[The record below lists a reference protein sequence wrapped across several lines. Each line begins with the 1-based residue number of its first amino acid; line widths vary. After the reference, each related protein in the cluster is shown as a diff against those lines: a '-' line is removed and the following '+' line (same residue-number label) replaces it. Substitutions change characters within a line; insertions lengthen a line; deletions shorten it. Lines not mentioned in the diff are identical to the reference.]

1 MSFLEV
7 RHVQKIYT
15 TRFGGTKVQA
25 LSDVNFTVEKGEYV
39 AIMGESGSGKTT
51 LLNILAALDKPTGG
65 EVVLDG
71 RALGTIP
78 EREIAAFRRSQ
89 LGFVFQEFNLLD
101 TFSVQDNIFLP
112 LVLAGKAYPEMAARL
127 APIARQL
134 GIAELLQKFPYELSG
149 GQKQRVAVARALITQ
164 PKLVLADEPTGA
176 LDSRATDELLRLFE
190 EINRGGQTILMV
202 THSVKAASHA
212 SRVLFIKDGEVFH
225 EIYRGESTDEQL
237 YQKIS
242 DTLTMLAT
250 AVSAMRNLYPRLAAT
265 NLKKNRRF
273 YLPYLLACIVI
284 VALFC
289 IILTLAS
296 DPYLGQ
302 MQHGGSV
309 SQVLG
314 FGVSIMAL
322 FSAII
327 LFYTNSTFTK
337 QRKREFAIYN
347 ILGMEK
353 RHISYVLFW
362 ESLYTAAMAL
372 FFGLVA
378 AGVFSKLLQ
387 LVLMRLIGGEATFG
401 LNIRL
406 MSIGCT
412 VVFFGAL
419 FLLLL
424 LNTIRIIHLSNPVQL
439 LRAGSEGER
448 EPRSKWIL
456 ALLGAVCLAAGYLIS
471 LRTSVA
477 LYAIQN
483 FFPAVILVIIGTYL
497 TFIALS
503 VVVLKALRKNR
514 RYYYKTS
521 HFATV
526 SGLIYRMSR
535 NAAGLAS
542 ICILSTMVLVTV
554 STTVSLYKGV
564 DAYAA
569 VQWPQDVTITLMTD
583 PRTNTVPDVAPVL
596 QVVDDTMTRAGL
608 TQSNVHGYRTV
619 RFSALRSG
627 DALDLTS
634 KQLTG
639 SSADEYTVMVLDTEG
654 YADLTGE
661 QVTLAPGEALAWTDG
676 AAFGDTLTLGGDTL
690 RLRQLNSFS
699 LVSGSSIMGLHTL
712 YLVVPD
718 LTEMLELRAQQN
730 AYTNEHGGT
739 RSMLNYTYQFDL
751 SGTEDEQLDALHAL
765 LCAPGF
771 ESAAEAANVN
781 YTTDMR
787 ADGYPTLRSTY
798 GGFLFLGFF
807 LGFVFLFATVLI
819 IYYKQVSE
827 GYDDRGRFRIMQ
839 QVGMTPKEVKAT
851 IRTQVLLMFF
861 LPLVTAAIHI
871 AFAFPL
877 IKQIVFAFG
886 LQNVHLFL
894 LCTLGTFGVFA
905 LLYTFVYLLTARTYY
920 RIVRMTD

>member
-1 MSFLEV
+1 
-7 RHVQKIYT
+7 
-15 TRFGGTKVQA
+15 
-25 LSDVNFTVEKGEYV
+25 
-39 AIMGESGSGKTT
+39 
-51 LLNILAALDKPTGG
+51 
-65 EVVLDG
+65 
-71 RALGTIP
+71 
-78 EREIAAFRRSQ
+78 
-89 LGFVFQEFNLLD
+89 
-101 TFSVQDNIFLP
+101 
-112 LVLAGKAYPEMAARL
+112 
-127 APIARQL
+127 
-134 GIAELLQKFPYELSG
+134 
-149 GQKQRVAVARALITQ
+149 
-164 PKLVLADEPTGA
+164 
-176 LDSRATDELLRLFE
+176 
-190 EINRGGQTILMV
+190 
-202 THSVKAASHA
+202 
-212 SRVLFIKDGEVFH
+212 
-225 EIYRGESTDEQL
+225 
-237 YQKIS
+237 
-242 DTLTMLAT
+242 
-250 AVSAMRNLYPRLAAT
+250 MRNLYPRLAAT

-314 FGVSIMAL
+314 FGVLIMAL

-362 ESLYTAAMAL
+362 ESLYTAAMTL

-387 LVLMRLIGGEATFG
+387 LVLVRLIGGEATFG
-401 LNIRL
+401 LNISL
-406 MSIGCT
+406 MSIGYT
-412 VVFFGAL
+412 AVFFGAL

-456 ALLGAVCLAAGYLIS
+456 ALLGAVCLAAGYIIS
-471 LRTSVA
+471 LRTNAA
-477 LYAIQN
+477 LYAIQY

-503 VVVLKALRKNR
+503 IVVLKALRKNR

-569 VQWPQDVTITLMTD
+569 VRWPQDMTLTLMTD
-583 PRTNTVPDVAPVL
+583 KQTNTVPDVAPVL
-596 QVVDDTMTRAGL
+596 QVVDDAMTRSGL

-619 RFSALRSG
+619 RFSTLRSG
-627 DALDLTS
+627 DALD
-634 KQLTG
+634 QFTG
-639 SSADEYTVMVLDTEG
+639 SGVDAYTVMVLDTEG

-661 QVTLAPGEALAWTDG
+661 QVTLAPGDALAWTDG
-676 AAFGDTLTLGGDTL
+676 KPFGDTVTICGRAF
-690 RLRQLNSFS
+690 RLRQLDSFP
-699 LVSGSSIMGLHTL
+699 LDSGSSIMGLHTL

-718 LTEMLELRAQQN
+718 LDSVLELRAQQN
-730 AYTNEHGGT
+730 ACVSEHGGT

-751 SGTEDEQLDALHAL
+751 SGTDDEQLDALHTL
-765 LCAPGF
+765 LSDPAF
-771 ESAAEAANVN
+771 ASAAEAANVQ

-787 ADGYPTLRSTY
+787 ADGYPTLRSMY

>member
-1 MSFLEV
+1 
-7 RHVQKIYT
+7 
-15 TRFGGTKVQA
+15 
-25 LSDVNFTVEKGEYV
+25 
-39 AIMGESGSGKTT
+39 
-51 LLNILAALDKPTGG
+51 
-65 EVVLDG
+65 
-71 RALGTIP
+71 
-78 EREIAAFRRSQ
+78 
-89 LGFVFQEFNLLD
+89 
-101 TFSVQDNIFLP
+101 
-112 LVLAGKAYPEMAARL
+112 
-127 APIARQL
+127 
-134 GIAELLQKFPYELSG
+134 
-149 GQKQRVAVARALITQ
+149 
-164 PKLVLADEPTGA
+164 
-176 LDSRATDELLRLFE
+176 
-190 EINRGGQTILMV
+190 
-202 THSVKAASHA
+202 
-212 SRVLFIKDGEVFH
+212 
-225 EIYRGESTDEQL
+225 
-237 YQKIS
+237 
-242 DTLTMLAT
+242 
-250 AVSAMRNLYPRLAAT
+250 MRNLYPRLAAT

-289 IILTLAS
+289 IMLTLAS

-309 SQVLG
+309 SQMLG
-314 FGVSIMAL
+314 FGVLIMAL

-387 LVLMRLIGGEATFG
+387 LVLVRLIGGEATFG
-401 LNIRL
+401 LNISL
-406 MSIGCT
+406 MSIGYT
-412 VVFFGAL
+412 AVFFGAL

-456 ALLGAVCLAAGYLIS
+456 ALLGAVCLAAGYIIS
-471 LRTSVA
+471 LRTNAA
-477 LYAIQN
+477 LYAIQY

-503 VVVLKALRKNR
+503 IVVLKALRKNR

-569 VQWPQDVTITLMTD
+569 VRWPQDMTLTLMTD
-583 PRTNTVPDVAPVL
+583 KQTNTVPDVAPVL
-596 QVVDDTMTRAGL
+596 QVVDDAMTRSGL

-619 RFSALRSG
+619 RFSTLRSG
-627 DALDLTS
+627 DALD
-634 KQLTG
+634 QFTG
-639 SSADEYTVMVLDTEG
+639 SGVDAYTVLVLDTEG

-661 QVTLAPGEALAWTDG
+661 QVTLAPGDALAWTDG
-676 AAFGDTLTLGGDTL
+676 KPFGDTVTICGRAF
-690 RLRQLNSFS
+690 RLWPLDSFP
-699 LVSGSSIMGLHTL
+699 LDSGSSIMGLHTL

-718 LTEMLELRAQQN
+718 LDSVLDLRAQQN
-730 AYTNEHGGT
+730 AYASEHGGT

-751 SGTEDEQLDALHAL
+751 SGTDDEQLDALHAL
-765 LCAPGF
+765 LSDPAF
-771 ESAAEAANVN
+771 ASAAEAANVQ

-787 ADGYPTLRSTY
+787 ADGYPTLRSMY

-871 AFAFPL
+871 AFAFLL

>member
-1 MSFLEV
+1 
-7 RHVQKIYT
+7 
-15 TRFGGTKVQA
+15 
-25 LSDVNFTVEKGEYV
+25 
-39 AIMGESGSGKTT
+39 
-51 LLNILAALDKPTGG
+51 
-65 EVVLDG
+65 
-71 RALGTIP
+71 
-78 EREIAAFRRSQ
+78 
-89 LGFVFQEFNLLD
+89 
-101 TFSVQDNIFLP
+101 
-112 LVLAGKAYPEMAARL
+112 
-127 APIARQL
+127 
-134 GIAELLQKFPYELSG
+134 
-149 GQKQRVAVARALITQ
+149 
-164 PKLVLADEPTGA
+164 
-176 LDSRATDELLRLFE
+176 
-190 EINRGGQTILMV
+190 
-202 THSVKAASHA
+202 
-212 SRVLFIKDGEVFH
+212 
-225 EIYRGESTDEQL
+225 
-237 YQKIS
+237 
-242 DTLTMLAT
+242 
-250 AVSAMRNLYPRLAAT
+250 MRNLYPRLAAT

-289 IILTLAS
+289 IMLTLAS

-302 MQHGGSV
+302 MQHGGRV

-337 QRKREFAIYN
+337 QRKREFAISN

-406 MSIGCT
+406 MSIGYT

-456 ALLGAVCLAAGYLIS
+456 ALLGAVCLAAGYIIS
-471 LRTSVA
+471 LRTNVA

-554 STTVSLYKGV
+554 STTVSLYKGL
-564 DAYAA
+564 DAYAD
-569 VQWPQDVTITLMTD
+569 VRWPQDMTLTLMTD
-583 PRTNTVPDVAPVL
+583 TRTNTVPDVAPVL
-596 QVVDDTMTRAGL
+596 RVVDDAMTRSGL

-619 RFSALRSG
+619 QFSALRSG

-634 KQLTG
+634 EQLTG
-639 SSADEYTVMVLDTEG
+639 SGADEYAVMVLDTEG

-661 QVTLAPGEALAWTDG
+661 QVTLSPGEALAWTDG

-690 RLRQLNSFS
+690 RLRQLDSFS

-718 LTEMLELRAQQN
+718 LDSVLELRAQQN

-751 SGTEDEQLDALHAL
+751 SGTDDEQLDALHAL
-765 LCAPGF
+765 LCDPAF
-771 ESAAEAANVN
+771 ESAAVAANVN

-807 LGFVFLFATVLI
+807 LGLVFLFATVLI

-871 AFAFPL
+871 AFAFLL

>member
-1 MSFLEV
+1 
-7 RHVQKIYT
+7 
-15 TRFGGTKVQA
+15 
-25 LSDVNFTVEKGEYV
+25 
-39 AIMGESGSGKTT
+39 
-51 LLNILAALDKPTGG
+51 
-65 EVVLDG
+65 
-71 RALGTIP
+71 
-78 EREIAAFRRSQ
+78 
-89 LGFVFQEFNLLD
+89 
-101 TFSVQDNIFLP
+101 
-112 LVLAGKAYPEMAARL
+112 
-127 APIARQL
+127 
-134 GIAELLQKFPYELSG
+134 
-149 GQKQRVAVARALITQ
+149 
-164 PKLVLADEPTGA
+164 
-176 LDSRATDELLRLFE
+176 
-190 EINRGGQTILMV
+190 
-202 THSVKAASHA
+202 
-212 SRVLFIKDGEVFH
+212 
-225 EIYRGESTDEQL
+225 
-237 YQKIS
+237 
-242 DTLTMLAT
+242 
-250 AVSAMRNLYPRLAAT
+250 MRNLYPRLAAT

-314 FGVSIMAL
+314 FGVFIMAL

-387 LVLMRLIGGEATFG
+387 LVLVRLIGGEATFG

-471 LRTSVA
+471 LRTNAA

-483 FFPAVILVIIGTYL
+483 FFLAVILVIIGTYL

-503 VVVLKALRKNR
+503 VIVLKALRKNR

-564 DAYAA
+564 DAYAD
-569 VQWPQDVTITLMTD
+569 VRWPQDMTLTLMTD
-583 PRTNTVPDVAPVL
+583 TRTNTVPDVAPVL

-619 RFSALRSG
+619 RFSTQRSG
-627 DALDLTS
+627 DALD
-634 KQLTG
+634 QFTG
-639 SSADEYTVMVLDTEG
+639 SGADAYAVMVLDAEG

-676 AAFGDTLTLGGDTL
+676 KPFGDTVTICGRAF
-690 RLRQLNSFS
+690 RLRQLDSFP
-699 LVSGSSIMGLHTL
+699 LDSGSSIMGLHTL

-718 LTEMLELRAQQN
+718 LDSVLELRAQQN
-730 AYTNEHGGT
+730 AYTSEHGGT

-751 SGTEDEQLDALHAL
+751 SGTDDEQLDALHTL
-765 LCAPGF
+765 LSDPAF

>member
-1 MSFLEV
+1 
-7 RHVQKIYT
+7 
-15 TRFGGTKVQA
+15 
-25 LSDVNFTVEKGEYV
+25 
-39 AIMGESGSGKTT
+39 
-51 LLNILAALDKPTGG
+51 
-65 EVVLDG
+65 
-71 RALGTIP
+71 
-78 EREIAAFRRSQ
+78 
-89 LGFVFQEFNLLD
+89 
-101 TFSVQDNIFLP
+101 
-112 LVLAGKAYPEMAARL
+112 
-127 APIARQL
+127 
-134 GIAELLQKFPYELSG
+134 
-149 GQKQRVAVARALITQ
+149 
-164 PKLVLADEPTGA
+164 
-176 LDSRATDELLRLFE
+176 
-190 EINRGGQTILMV
+190 
-202 THSVKAASHA
+202 
-212 SRVLFIKDGEVFH
+212 
-225 EIYRGESTDEQL
+225 
-237 YQKIS
+237 
-242 DTLTMLAT
+242 
-250 AVSAMRNLYPRLAAT
+250 MRNLYPRLAAT

-314 FGVSIMAL
+314 FGVLIMAL
-322 FSAII
+322 FSTII

-387 LVLMRLIGGEATFG
+387 LVLVRLIGGEATFG
-401 LNIRL
+401 LNISL
-406 MSIGCT
+406 MSIGYT
-412 VVFFGAL
+412 AVFFGAL

-456 ALLGAVCLAAGYLIS
+456 ALLGAVCLAAGYIIS
-471 LRTSVA
+471 LRTNAA
-477 LYAIQN
+477 LYAIQY

-503 VVVLKALRKNR
+503 IVVLKALRKNR

-569 VQWPQDVTITLMTD
+569 VRWPQDMTLTLMTD
-583 PRTNTVPDVAPVL
+583 TQTNTVPDVAPVL
-596 QVVDDTMTRAGL
+596 RVVDDTMTRSGL

-619 RFSALRSG
+619 RFSTLRSG
-627 DALDLTS
+627 DALD
-634 KQLTG
+634 QFTG
-639 SSADEYTVMVLDTEG
+639 SGVDAYTVMVLDTEG

-661 QVTLAPGEALAWTDG
+661 QVTLAPGDALAWTDG
-676 AAFGDTLTLGGDTL
+676 KPFGDTVTICGRAF
-690 RLRQLNSFS
+690 RLRQLDSFP
-699 LVSGSSIMGLHTL
+699 LDSGSSIMGLHTL

-718 LTEMLELRAQQN
+718 LDSVLELRAQQN
-730 AYTNEHGGT
+730 AYASEHGGT

-751 SGTEDEQLDALHAL
+751 SGTDDEQLDALHTL
-765 LCAPGF
+765 LSDPAF
-771 ESAAEAANVN
+771 ASAAEAANVQ

-787 ADGYPTLRSTY
+787 ADGYPTLRSMY

>member
-1 MSFLEV
+1 
-7 RHVQKIYT
+7 
-15 TRFGGTKVQA
+15 
-25 LSDVNFTVEKGEYV
+25 
-39 AIMGESGSGKTT
+39 
-51 LLNILAALDKPTGG
+51 
-65 EVVLDG
+65 
-71 RALGTIP
+71 
-78 EREIAAFRRSQ
+78 
-89 LGFVFQEFNLLD
+89 
-101 TFSVQDNIFLP
+101 
-112 LVLAGKAYPEMAARL
+112 
-127 APIARQL
+127 
-134 GIAELLQKFPYELSG
+134 
-149 GQKQRVAVARALITQ
+149 
-164 PKLVLADEPTGA
+164 
-176 LDSRATDELLRLFE
+176 
-190 EINRGGQTILMV
+190 
-202 THSVKAASHA
+202 
-212 SRVLFIKDGEVFH
+212 
-225 EIYRGESTDEQL
+225 
-237 YQKIS
+237 
-242 DTLTMLAT
+242 
-250 AVSAMRNLYPRLAAT
+250 MRNLYPRLAAT

-314 FGVSIMAL
+314 FGVLIMAL

-387 LVLMRLIGGEATFG
+387 LVLVRLIGGEATFG

-406 MSIGCT
+406 MSIGYT
-412 VVFFGAL
+412 AAFFGAL

-456 ALLGAVCLAAGYLIS
+456 ALLGAVCLAAGYIIS
-471 LRTSVA
+471 LRASAA
-477 LYAIQN
+477 LYAIQY

-569 VQWPQDVTITLMTD
+569 VRWPQDMTLTLMTD
-583 PRTNTVPDVAPVL
+583 TRTNTVPDVAPVL
-596 QVVDDTMTRAGL
+596 QVVDDAMTRAGL

-619 RFSALRSG
+619 RFSTLRSG
-627 DALDLTS
+627 DALD
-634 KQLTG
+634 QFTG
-639 SSADEYTVMVLDTEG
+639 SGVDAYTVLVLDTEG

-676 AAFGDTLTLGGDTL
+676 KPFGDTVTICGRAF
-690 RLRQLNSFS
+690 RLRQLDSFP
-699 LVSGSSIMGLHTL
+699 LDSGSSIMGLHTL

-718 LTEMLELRAQQN
+718 LDSVLELRAQQN
-730 AYTNEHGGT
+730 AYASEHGGT

-751 SGTEDEQLDALHAL
+751 SGTDDEQLDALHTL
-765 LCAPGF
+765 LSDPAF
-771 ESAAEAANVN
+771 ESAAEAANVQ

-787 ADGYPTLRSTY
+787 ADGYPTLRSMY

-827 GYDDRGRFRIMQ
+827 GYDDCGRFRIMQ

-920 RIVRMTD
+920 RIVSAKA

>member
-1 MSFLEV
+1 
-7 RHVQKIYT
+7 
-15 TRFGGTKVQA
+15 
-25 LSDVNFTVEKGEYV
+25 
-39 AIMGESGSGKTT
+39 
-51 LLNILAALDKPTGG
+51 
-65 EVVLDG
+65 
-71 RALGTIP
+71 
-78 EREIAAFRRSQ
+78 
-89 LGFVFQEFNLLD
+89 
-101 TFSVQDNIFLP
+101 
-112 LVLAGKAYPEMAARL
+112 
-127 APIARQL
+127 
-134 GIAELLQKFPYELSG
+134 
-149 GQKQRVAVARALITQ
+149 
-164 PKLVLADEPTGA
+164 
-176 LDSRATDELLRLFE
+176 
-190 EINRGGQTILMV
+190 
-202 THSVKAASHA
+202 
-212 SRVLFIKDGEVFH
+212 
-225 EIYRGESTDEQL
+225 
-237 YQKIS
+237 
-242 DTLTMLAT
+242 
-250 AVSAMRNLYPRLAAT
+250 MRNLYPRLAAT

-289 IILTLAS
+289 IMLTLAS

-314 FGVSIMAL
+314 FGVLIMAL

-387 LVLMRLIGGEATFG
+387 LVLVRLIGGEATFG
-401 LNIRL
+401 LNISL
-406 MSIGCT
+406 MSIGYT
-412 VVFFGAL
+412 AVFFGVL

-456 ALLGAVCLAAGYLIS
+456 ALLGAVCLAAGYIIS
-471 LRTSVA
+471 LRTNAA
-477 LYAIQN
+477 LYAIQY

-503 VVVLKALRKNR
+503 IVVLKALRKNR

-569 VQWPQDVTITLMTD
+569 VRWPQDMTLTLMTD
-583 PRTNTVPDVAPVL
+583 TQTNTVPDVAPVL
-596 QVVDDTMTRAGL
+596 QVVDDAMTRSGL

-619 RFSALRSG
+619 RFSTLRSG
-627 DALDLTS
+627 DALD
-634 KQLTG
+634 QFTG
-639 SSADEYTVMVLDTEG
+639 SGADAYTVLVLDTEG
-654 YADLTGE
+654 YAGLTGE
-661 QVTLAPGEALAWTDG
+661 QVTLAPGDALAWTDG
-676 AAFGDTLTLGGDTL
+676 KPFGDTVTICGRAF
-690 RLRQLNSFS
+690 RLRPLDSFP
-699 LVSGSSIMGLHTL
+699 LDSGSSIMGLHTL

-718 LTEMLELRAQQN
+718 LDSVLELRAQQN
-730 AYTNEHGGT
+730 AYASEHGGT

-751 SGTEDEQLDALHAL
+751 SGTDDEQLNALHAL
-765 LCAPGF
+765 LSDPAF
-771 ESAAEAANVN
+771 ASAAEAANVQ

-787 ADGYPTLRSTY
+787 ADGYPTLRSMY

-827 GYDDRGRFRIMQ
+827 GYDDCGRFRIMQ

>member
-1 MSFLEV
+1 
-7 RHVQKIYT
+7 
-15 TRFGGTKVQA
+15 
-25 LSDVNFTVEKGEYV
+25 
-39 AIMGESGSGKTT
+39 
-51 LLNILAALDKPTGG
+51 
-65 EVVLDG
+65 
-71 RALGTIP
+71 
-78 EREIAAFRRSQ
+78 
-89 LGFVFQEFNLLD
+89 
-101 TFSVQDNIFLP
+101 
-112 LVLAGKAYPEMAARL
+112 
-127 APIARQL
+127 
-134 GIAELLQKFPYELSG
+134 
-149 GQKQRVAVARALITQ
+149 
-164 PKLVLADEPTGA
+164 
-176 LDSRATDELLRLFE
+176 
-190 EINRGGQTILMV
+190 
-202 THSVKAASHA
+202 
-212 SRVLFIKDGEVFH
+212 
-225 EIYRGESTDEQL
+225 
-237 YQKIS
+237 
-242 DTLTMLAT
+242 
-250 AVSAMRNLYPRLAAT
+250 MRNLYPRLAAT

-289 IILTLAS
+289 IMLTLAS

-314 FGVSIMAL
+314 FGVLIMAL

-387 LVLMRLIGGEATFG
+387 LVLVRLIGGEATFG
-401 LNIRL
+401 LNISL
-406 MSIGCT
+406 MSIGYT
-412 VVFFGAL
+412 AVFFGAL

-456 ALLGAVCLAAGYLIS
+456 ALLGAVCLAAGYIIS
-471 LRTSVA
+471 LRTNAA
-477 LYAIQN
+477 LYAIQY

-503 VVVLKALRKNR
+503 IVVLKALRKNR

-569 VQWPQDVTITLMTD
+569 VRWPQDMTLTLMTD
-583 PRTNTVPDVAPVL
+583 KQTNTVPDVAPVL
-596 QVVDDTMTRAGL
+596 QVVDDAMTRSGL

-619 RFSALRSG
+619 RFSTLRSG
-627 DALDLTS
+627 DALD
-634 KQLTG
+634 QFTG
-639 SSADEYTVMVLDTEG
+639 SGVDAYTVMVLDTEG

-661 QVTLAPGEALAWTDG
+661 QVTLAPGDALAWTDG
-676 AAFGDTLTLGGDTL
+676 KPFGDTVTICGRAF
-690 RLRQLNSFS
+690 RLRPLDSFP
-699 LVSGSSIMGLHTL
+699 LDSGSSIMGLHTL

-718 LTEMLELRAQQN
+718 LDSVLELRAQQN
-730 AYTNEHGGT
+730 AYVSEHGGR

-751 SGTEDEQLDALHAL
+751 SGTDDEQLDALHAL
-765 LCAPGF
+765 LSDPAF
-771 ESAAEAANVN
+771 ASAAEAANVQ

-787 ADGYPTLRSTY
+787 ADGYPTLRSMY

>member
-1 MSFLEV
+1 
-7 RHVQKIYT
+7 
-15 TRFGGTKVQA
+15 
-25 LSDVNFTVEKGEYV
+25 
-39 AIMGESGSGKTT
+39 
-51 LLNILAALDKPTGG
+51 
-65 EVVLDG
+65 
-71 RALGTIP
+71 
-78 EREIAAFRRSQ
+78 
-89 LGFVFQEFNLLD
+89 
-101 TFSVQDNIFLP
+101 
-112 LVLAGKAYPEMAARL
+112 
-127 APIARQL
+127 
-134 GIAELLQKFPYELSG
+134 
-149 GQKQRVAVARALITQ
+149 
-164 PKLVLADEPTGA
+164 
-176 LDSRATDELLRLFE
+176 
-190 EINRGGQTILMV
+190 
-202 THSVKAASHA
+202 
-212 SRVLFIKDGEVFH
+212 
-225 EIYRGESTDEQL
+225 
-237 YQKIS
+237 
-242 DTLTMLAT
+242 
-250 AVSAMRNLYPRLAAT
+250 MRNLYPRLAAT

-296 DPYLGQ
+296 DPYLAD
-302 MQHGGSV
+302 MAHGDNV
-309 SQVLG
+309 SQMLG
-314 FGVSIMAL
+314 VGVWIMVL

-387 LVLMRLIGGEATFG
+387 LVLMRLIGGETTFR
-401 LNIRL
+401 LNISL
-406 MSIGCT
+406 MSIGYT
-412 VVFFGAL
+412 VVFFGVL

-439 LRAGSEGER
+439 LRGSSEGER

-456 ALLGAVCLAAGYLIS
+456 ALLGAVCLAAGYIMS
-471 LRTSVA
+471 LRTRTA
-477 LYAIQN
+477 YAAIEY
-483 FFPAVILVIIGTYL
+483 FFPAVMLVIVGTYL
-497 TFIALS
+497 VFIALS
-503 VVVLKALRKNR
+503 IVILKALRKNR

-554 STTVSLYKGV
+554 STTVSLYKGL

-569 VQWPQDVTITLMTD
+569 VRWPQDVTLTLSAGSDTD
-583 PRTNTVPDVAPVL
+583 AVPDVAPVV
-596 QVVDDTMTRAGL
+596 QVVDAAVAGTGL
-608 TQSNVHGYRTV
+608 TQSHVHGYRAINLSMMREDDATLDVTHVTQTSYQLSNALTV
-619 RFSALRSG
+619 WVT
-627 DALDLTS
+627 DAD
-634 KQLTG
+634 
-639 SSADEYTVMVLDTEG
+639 G
-654 YADLTGE
+654 YASLTGE
-661 QVTLAPGEALAWTDG
+661 PVTLAPDEALAWTDG
-676 AAFGDTLTLGGDTL
+676 KPFGDTVMICDRTF
-690 RLRQLNSFS
+690 RLRQLDSFP
-699 LVSGSSIMGLHTL
+699 LDSGSSIMGLHTL

-718 LTEMLELRAQQN
+718 LDSVLELRAQQN
-730 AYTNEHGGT
+730 AYASEHGGT

-751 SGTEDEQLDALHAL
+751 SGTDDEQLDALHTL
-765 LCAPGF
+765 LSDPAF
-771 ESAAEAANVN
+771 ESAAEAANVQ

-827 GYDDRGRFRIMQ
+827 GYDDCGRFRIMQ

>member
-1 MSFLEV
+1 
-7 RHVQKIYT
+7 
-15 TRFGGTKVQA
+15 
-25 LSDVNFTVEKGEYV
+25 
-39 AIMGESGSGKTT
+39 
-51 LLNILAALDKPTGG
+51 
-65 EVVLDG
+65 
-71 RALGTIP
+71 
-78 EREIAAFRRSQ
+78 
-89 LGFVFQEFNLLD
+89 
-101 TFSVQDNIFLP
+101 
-112 LVLAGKAYPEMAARL
+112 
-127 APIARQL
+127 
-134 GIAELLQKFPYELSG
+134 
-149 GQKQRVAVARALITQ
+149 
-164 PKLVLADEPTGA
+164 
-176 LDSRATDELLRLFE
+176 
-190 EINRGGQTILMV
+190 
-202 THSVKAASHA
+202 
-212 SRVLFIKDGEVFH
+212 
-225 EIYRGESTDEQL
+225 
-237 YQKIS
+237 
-242 DTLTMLAT
+242 
-250 AVSAMRNLYPRLAAT
+250 MRNLYPRLAAT
-265 NLKKNRRF
+265 NLKKNRQF

-289 IILTLAS
+289 IILTLVS
-296 DPYLGQ
+296 DPYLGD
-302 MQHGGSV
+302 MTHGGSV
-309 SQVLG
+309 SAMLG
-314 FGVSIMAL
+314 VGVWIMAL
-322 FSAII
+322 LSAII

-387 LVLMRLIGGEATFG
+387 LVLVRLIGGEATFG
-401 LNIRL
+401 LNISL
-406 MSIGCT
+406 MSIGYT
-412 VVFFGAL
+412 AVFFGAL
-419 FLLLL
+419 FLLLLL

-456 ALLGAVCLAAGYLIS
+456 ALLGAVCLTSGYLIS
-471 LRTSVA
+471 LRTRTA
-477 LYAIQN
+477 YAAIEY

-497 TFIALS
+497 VFIALS
-503 VVVLKALRKNR
+503 IVILKALRKNR
-514 RYYYKTS
+514 RYYYKTN

-554 STTVSLYKGV
+554 STTVSLYRGL

-569 VQWPQDVTITLMTD
+569 VRWPQDMTLTLMTD
-583 PRTNTVPDVAPVL
+583 KQTNTVPDVAPVL
-596 QVVDDTMTRAGL
+596 QVVDDAMTRSGL

-619 RFSALRSG
+619 RFSTLRSG
-627 DALDLTS
+627 DALD
-634 KQLTG
+634 QFTG
-639 SSADEYTVMVLDTEG
+639 SGVDAYTVMVLDTEG

-661 QVTLAPGEALAWTDG
+661 QVTLAPGDALAWTDG
-676 AAFGDTLTLGGDTL
+676 KPFGDTVTICGRAF
-690 RLRQLNSFS
+690 RLRQLDSFP
-699 LVSGSSIMGLHTL
+699 LDSGSSIMGLHTL

-718 LTEMLELRAQQN
+718 LDSVLDLRAQQN
-730 AYTNEHGGT
+730 AYASEHGGT

-751 SGTEDEQLDALHAL
+751 SGTDDEQLDALHTL
-765 LCAPGF
+765 LSDPAF
-771 ESAAEAANVN
+771 ASAAEAANVQ

-787 ADGYPTLRSTY
+787 ADGYPTLRSMY

-827 GYDDRGRFRIMQ
+827 GYDDCGRFRIMQ

>member
-1 MSFLEV
+1 
-7 RHVQKIYT
+7 
-15 TRFGGTKVQA
+15 
-25 LSDVNFTVEKGEYV
+25 
-39 AIMGESGSGKTT
+39 
-51 LLNILAALDKPTGG
+51 
-65 EVVLDG
+65 
-71 RALGTIP
+71 
-78 EREIAAFRRSQ
+78 
-89 LGFVFQEFNLLD
+89 
-101 TFSVQDNIFLP
+101 
-112 LVLAGKAYPEMAARL
+112 
-127 APIARQL
+127 
-134 GIAELLQKFPYELSG
+134 
-149 GQKQRVAVARALITQ
+149 
-164 PKLVLADEPTGA
+164 
-176 LDSRATDELLRLFE
+176 
-190 EINRGGQTILMV
+190 
-202 THSVKAASHA
+202 
-212 SRVLFIKDGEVFH
+212 
-225 EIYRGESTDEQL
+225 
-237 YQKIS
+237 
-242 DTLTMLAT
+242 
-250 AVSAMRNLYPRLAAT
+250 MRNLYPRLAAT

-289 IILTLAS
+289 IMLTLAS

-314 FGVSIMAL
+314 FGVLIMAL

-387 LVLMRLIGGEATFG
+387 LVLVRLIGGEATFG
-401 LNIRL
+401 LNISL
-406 MSIGCT
+406 MSIGYT
-412 VVFFGAL
+412 AVFFGAL

-456 ALLGAVCLAAGYLIS
+456 ALLGAVCLAAGYIIS
-471 LRTSVA
+471 LRTNAA
-477 LYAIQN
+477 LYAIQY

-503 VVVLKALRKNR
+503 IVVLKALRKNR

-569 VQWPQDVTITLMTD
+569 VRWPQDMTLTLMTD
-583 PRTNTVPDVAPVL
+583 KQTNTVPDVAPVL
-596 QVVDDTMTRAGL
+596 QVVDDAMTRSGL

-619 RFSALRSG
+619 RFSTLRSG
-627 DALDLTS
+627 DALD
-634 KQLTG
+634 QFTG
-639 SSADEYTVMVLDTEG
+639 SGVDAYTVLVLDTEG

-661 QVTLAPGEALAWTDG
+661 QVTLAPGDALAWTDG
-676 AAFGDTLTLGGDTL
+676 KPFGDTVTICGRAF
-690 RLRQLNSFS
+690 RLRPLD
-699 LVSGSSIMGLHTL
+699 SGSSIMGLHTL

-718 LTEMLELRAQQN
+718 LDSVLELRAQQN
-730 AYTNEHGGT
+730 AYASEHGGT

-751 SGTEDEQLDALHAL
+751 SGTDAEQLDALHAL
-765 LCAPGF
+765 LSDPAF
-771 ESAAEAANVN
+771 ASAAEAANVQ

-787 ADGYPTLRSTY
+787 ADGYPTLRSMY

>member
-1 MSFLEV
+1 
-7 RHVQKIYT
+7 
-15 TRFGGTKVQA
+15 
-25 LSDVNFTVEKGEYV
+25 
-39 AIMGESGSGKTT
+39 
-51 LLNILAALDKPTGG
+51 
-65 EVVLDG
+65 
-71 RALGTIP
+71 
-78 EREIAAFRRSQ
+78 
-89 LGFVFQEFNLLD
+89 
-101 TFSVQDNIFLP
+101 
-112 LVLAGKAYPEMAARL
+112 
-127 APIARQL
+127 
-134 GIAELLQKFPYELSG
+134 
-149 GQKQRVAVARALITQ
+149 
-164 PKLVLADEPTGA
+164 
-176 LDSRATDELLRLFE
+176 
-190 EINRGGQTILMV
+190 
-202 THSVKAASHA
+202 
-212 SRVLFIKDGEVFH
+212 
-225 EIYRGESTDEQL
+225 
-237 YQKIS
+237 
-242 DTLTMLAT
+242 
-250 AVSAMRNLYPRLAAT
+250 MRNLYPRLAAT

-314 FGVSIMAL
+314 FGVLIMAL
-322 FSAII
+322 FSTII

-387 LVLMRLIGGEATFG
+387 LVLVRLIGGEATFG
-401 LNIRL
+401 LNISL
-406 MSIGCT
+406 MSIGYT
-412 VVFFGAL
+412 AAFFGAL

-456 ALLGAVCLAAGYLIS
+456 ALLGAVCLAAGYIIS
-471 LRTSVA
+471 LRTNAA
-477 LYAIQN
+477 LYAIQY

-569 VQWPQDVTITLMTD
+569 VRWPQDMTLTLMTD
-583 PRTNTVPDVAPVL
+583 TQTNTVPDVAPVL
-596 QVVDDTMTRAGL
+596 RVVDDTMTRSGL

-619 RFSALRSG
+619 RFSTLRSG
-627 DALDLTS
+627 DALD
-634 KQLTG
+634 QFTG
-639 SSADEYTVMVLDTEG
+639 SGVDAYTVLVLDTEG

-676 AAFGDTLTLGGDTL
+676 KPFGDTVTICGRAF
-690 RLRQLNSFS
+690 RLRQLDSFP
-699 LVSGSSIMGLHTL
+699 LDSGSSIMGLHTL

-718 LTEMLELRAQQN
+718 LDSVLELRAQQN
-730 AYTNEHGGT
+730 AYASEHGGT

-751 SGTEDEQLDALHAL
+751 SGTDDEQLDALHTL
-765 LCAPGF
+765 LSDPAF
-771 ESAAEAANVN
+771 ESAAEAANVQ

-787 ADGYPTLRSTY
+787 ADGYPTLRSMY

>member
-1 MSFLEV
+1 
-7 RHVQKIYT
+7 
-15 TRFGGTKVQA
+15 
-25 LSDVNFTVEKGEYV
+25 
-39 AIMGESGSGKTT
+39 
-51 LLNILAALDKPTGG
+51 
-65 EVVLDG
+65 
-71 RALGTIP
+71 
-78 EREIAAFRRSQ
+78 
-89 LGFVFQEFNLLD
+89 
-101 TFSVQDNIFLP
+101 
-112 LVLAGKAYPEMAARL
+112 
-127 APIARQL
+127 
-134 GIAELLQKFPYELSG
+134 
-149 GQKQRVAVARALITQ
+149 
-164 PKLVLADEPTGA
+164 
-176 LDSRATDELLRLFE
+176 
-190 EINRGGQTILMV
+190 
-202 THSVKAASHA
+202 
-212 SRVLFIKDGEVFH
+212 
-225 EIYRGESTDEQL
+225 
-237 YQKIS
+237 
-242 DTLTMLAT
+242 
-250 AVSAMRNLYPRLAAT
+250 MRNLYPRLAAT

-314 FGVSIMAL
+314 FGVLIMAL
-322 FSAII
+322 FSTII

-387 LVLMRLIGGEATFG
+387 LVLVRLIGGEATFG
-401 LNIRL
+401 LNISL
-406 MSIGCT
+406 MSIGYT
-412 VVFFGAL
+412 AAFFGAL

-456 ALLGAVCLAAGYLIS
+456 ALLGAVCLAAGYIIS
-471 LRTSVA
+471 LRTNAA
-477 LYAIQN
+477 LYAIQY

-514 RYYYKTS
+514 CYYYKTS

-569 VQWPQDVTITLMTD
+569 VRWPQDMTLTLMTD
-583 PRTNTVPDVAPVL
+583 TQTNTVPDVAPVL
-596 QVVDDTMTRAGL
+596 RVVDDTMTRSGL

-619 RFSALRSG
+619 RFSSQRSG
-627 DALDLTS
+627 DALD
-634 KQLTG
+634 QFTG
-639 SSADEYTVMVLDTEG
+639 SGVDAYTVMVLDTEG
-654 YADLTGE
+654 YAGLTGE

-676 AAFGDTLTLGGDTL
+676 KPFGDTLTLGGDTL
-690 RLRQLNSFS
+690 RLRQLDSFP
-699 LVSGSSIMGLHTL
+699 LDSGSSIMGLHTL

-718 LTEMLELRAQQN
+718 LDSVLELRAQQN
-730 AYTNEHGGT
+730 AYASEHGGT

-751 SGTEDEQLDALHAL
+751 SGTDDEQLDALHTL
-765 LCAPGF
+765 LSDPAF
-771 ESAAEAANVN
+771 ESAAEAANVQ

-787 ADGYPTLRSTY
+787 ADGYPTLRSMY

-827 GYDDRGRFRIMQ
+827 GYDDCGRFRIMQ

-871 AFAFPL
+871 AFASPL

-920 RIVRMTD
+920 RIVSAKA

>member
-1 MSFLEV
+1 
-7 RHVQKIYT
+7 
-15 TRFGGTKVQA
+15 
-25 LSDVNFTVEKGEYV
+25 
-39 AIMGESGSGKTT
+39 
-51 LLNILAALDKPTGG
+51 
-65 EVVLDG
+65 
-71 RALGTIP
+71 
-78 EREIAAFRRSQ
+78 
-89 LGFVFQEFNLLD
+89 
-101 TFSVQDNIFLP
+101 
-112 LVLAGKAYPEMAARL
+112 
-127 APIARQL
+127 
-134 GIAELLQKFPYELSG
+134 
-149 GQKQRVAVARALITQ
+149 
-164 PKLVLADEPTGA
+164 
-176 LDSRATDELLRLFE
+176 
-190 EINRGGQTILMV
+190 
-202 THSVKAASHA
+202 
-212 SRVLFIKDGEVFH
+212 
-225 EIYRGESTDEQL
+225 
-237 YQKIS
+237 
-242 DTLTMLAT
+242 
-250 AVSAMRNLYPRLAAT
+250 MRNLYPRLAAT

-296 DPYLGQ
+296 DPYLAD
-302 MQHGGSV
+302 MAHGDNV
-309 SQVLG
+309 SQMLG
-314 FGVSIMAL
+314 VGVWIMVL

-387 LVLMRLIGGEATFG
+387 LVLMRLIGGETTFR
-401 LNIRL
+401 LNISL
-406 MSIGCT
+406 MSIGYT
-412 VVFFGAL
+412 VVFFGVL

-439 LRAGSEGER
+439 LRGSSEGER

-456 ALLGAVCLAAGYLIS
+456 ALLGAVCLAAGYIMS
-471 LRTSVA
+471 LRTRTA
-477 LYAIQN
+477 YAAIEY
-483 FFPAVILVIIGTYL
+483 FFPAVMLVIVGTYL
-497 TFIALS
+497 VFIALS
-503 VVVLKALRKNR
+503 IVILKALRKNR

-554 STTVSLYKGV
+554 STTVSLYKGL

-569 VQWPQDVTITLMTD
+569 VRWPQDVTLTLSAGSDTD
-583 PRTNTVPDVAPVL
+583 AVPDVAPVV
-596 QVVDDTMTRAGL
+596 QVVDAAVAGTGL
-608 TQSNVHGYRTV
+608 TQSHVHGYRAINLSMMREDDATLDVTHVTQTSYQLSNALTV
-619 RFSALRSG
+619 WVT
-627 DALDLTS
+627 DAD
-634 KQLTG
+634 
-639 SSADEYTVMVLDTEG
+639 G
-654 YADLTGE
+654 YDSLTGE
-661 QVTLAPGEALAWTDG
+661 PVTLAPDEALAWTDG
-676 AAFGDTLTLGGDTL
+676 KPFGDTVMICDRTF
-690 RLRQLNSFS
+690 RLRQLDSFP
-699 LVSGSSIMGLHTL
+699 LDSGSSIMGVRTL

-718 LTEMLELRAQQN
+718 LDSMLELRARQ
-730 AYTNEHGGT
+730 NEHANANGGT
-739 RSMLNYTYQFDL
+739 LSTLKYTYRFDL
-751 SGTEDEQLDALHAL
+751 SGTDDEQLNAMNTVWSDAAFQQ
-765 LCAPGF
+765 A
-771 ESAAEAANVN
+771 V
-781 YTTDMR
+781 TDAHIGWSSDVR

-798 GGFLFLGFF
+798 GSFLFLGFF
-807 LGFVFLFATVLI
+807 LGFVFLLATVLI

-827 GYDDRGRFRIMQ
+827 GYDDCDRFRIMQ
-839 QVGMTPKEVKAT
+839 QVGMTHREVKAT

>member
-1 MSFLEV
+1 
-7 RHVQKIYT
+7 
-15 TRFGGTKVQA
+15 
-25 LSDVNFTVEKGEYV
+25 
-39 AIMGESGSGKTT
+39 
-51 LLNILAALDKPTGG
+51 
-65 EVVLDG
+65 
-71 RALGTIP
+71 
-78 EREIAAFRRSQ
+78 
-89 LGFVFQEFNLLD
+89 
-101 TFSVQDNIFLP
+101 
-112 LVLAGKAYPEMAARL
+112 
-127 APIARQL
+127 
-134 GIAELLQKFPYELSG
+134 
-149 GQKQRVAVARALITQ
+149 
-164 PKLVLADEPTGA
+164 
-176 LDSRATDELLRLFE
+176 
-190 EINRGGQTILMV
+190 
-202 THSVKAASHA
+202 
-212 SRVLFIKDGEVFH
+212 
-225 EIYRGESTDEQL
+225 
-237 YQKIS
+237 
-242 DTLTMLAT
+242 
-250 AVSAMRNLYPRLAAT
+250 MRNLYPRLAAT

-314 FGVSIMAL
+314 FGVLIMAL
-322 FSAII
+322 FSTII

-387 LVLMRLIGGEATFG
+387 LVLVRLIGGEATFG
-401 LNIRL
+401 LNISL
-406 MSIGCT
+406 MSIGYT
-412 VVFFGAL
+412 AAFFGAL

-456 ALLGAVCLAAGYLIS
+456 ALLGAVCLAAGYIIS
-471 LRTSVA
+471 LRTNAA
-477 LYAIQN
+477 LYAIQY

-514 RYYYKTS
+514 CYYYKTS

-569 VQWPQDVTITLMTD
+569 VRWPQDMTLTLMTD
-583 PRTNTVPDVAPVL
+583 TQTNTVPDVAPVL
-596 QVVDDTMTRAGL
+596 RVVDDTMTRSGL

-619 RFSALRSG
+619 RFSAQRSG
-627 DALDLTS
+627 DALD
-634 KQLTG
+634 QFTG
-639 SSADEYTVMVLDTEG
+639 SGVDAYTVMVLDTEG
-654 YADLTGE
+654 YAGLTGE

-676 AAFGDTLTLGGDTL
+676 KPFGDTLTLGGDTL
-690 RLRQLNSFS
+690 RLRQLDSFP
-699 LVSGSSIMGLHTL
+699 LDSGSSIMGLHTL

-718 LTEMLELRAQQN
+718 LDSVLELRAQQN
-730 AYTNEHGGT
+730 AYASEHGGT

-751 SGTEDEQLDALHAL
+751 SGTDDEQLDALHTL
-765 LCAPGF
+765 LSDPAF
-771 ESAAEAANVN
+771 ESAAEAANVQ

-787 ADGYPTLRSTY
+787 ADGYPTLRSMY

-827 GYDDRGRFRIMQ
+827 GYDDCGRFRIMQ

-871 AFAFPL
+871 AFASPL

-905 LLYTFVYLLTARTYY
+905 LLYTFVYLLTVRTYY
-920 RIVRMTD
+920 RIVSAKA

>member
-1 MSFLEV
+1 M
-7 RHVQKIYT
+7 
-15 TRFGGTKVQA
+15 
-25 LSDVNFTVEKGEYV
+25 
-39 AIMGESGSGKTT
+39 
-51 LLNILAALDKPTGG
+51 
-65 EVVLDG
+65 
-71 RALGTIP
+71 
-78 EREIAAFRRSQ
+78 
-89 LGFVFQEFNLLD
+89 
-101 TFSVQDNIFLP
+101 
-112 LVLAGKAYPEMAARL
+112 
-127 APIARQL
+127 
-134 GIAELLQKFPYELSG
+134 
-149 GQKQRVAVARALITQ
+149 
-164 PKLVLADEPTGA
+164 
-176 LDSRATDELLRLFE
+176 
-190 EINRGGQTILMV
+190 
-202 THSVKAASHA
+202 
-212 SRVLFIKDGEVFH
+212 
-225 EIYRGESTDEQL
+225 
-237 YQKIS
+237 
-242 DTLTMLAT
+242 
-250 AVSAMRNLYPRLAAT
+250 
-265 NLKKNRRF
+265 
-273 YLPYLLACIVI
+273 
-284 VALFC
+284 
-289 IILTLAS
+289 
-296 DPYLGQ
+296 
-302 MQHGGSV
+302 
-309 SQVLG
+309 
-314 FGVSIMAL
+314 
-322 FSAII
+322 
-327 LFYTNSTFTK
+327 
-337 QRKREFAIYN
+337 
-347 ILGMEK
+347 
-353 RHISYVLFW
+353 
-362 ESLYTAAMAL
+362 
-372 FFGLVA
+372 
-378 AGVFSKLLQ
+378 
-387 LVLMRLIGGEATFG
+387 
-401 LNIRL
+401 
-406 MSIGCT
+406 
-412 VVFFGAL
+412 VFFGAL

-471 LRTSVA
+471 LRTNVA

-542 ICILSTMVLVTV
+542 ICILSTMVL
-554 STTVSLYKGV
+554 
-564 DAYAA
+564 
-569 VQWPQDVTITLMTD
+569 
-583 PRTNTVPDVAPVL
+583 
-596 QVVDDTMTRAGL
+596 
-608 TQSNVHGYRTV
+608 
-619 RFSALRSG
+619 
-627 DALDLTS
+627 
-634 KQLTG
+634 
-639 SSADEYTVMVLDTEG
+639 DTEG

-690 RLRQLNSFS
+690 RLRQLDSFS

-718 LTEMLELRAQQN
+718 LDSVLELRAQQN
-730 AYTNEHGGT
+730 AYTSEHGGT

-751 SGTEDEQLDALHAL
+751 SGTDDEQLDALHAL
-765 LCAPGF
+765 LCDPAF

>member
-1 MSFLEV
+1 
-7 RHVQKIYT
+7 
-15 TRFGGTKVQA
+15 
-25 LSDVNFTVEKGEYV
+25 
-39 AIMGESGSGKTT
+39 
-51 LLNILAALDKPTGG
+51 
-65 EVVLDG
+65 
-71 RALGTIP
+71 
-78 EREIAAFRRSQ
+78 
-89 LGFVFQEFNLLD
+89 
-101 TFSVQDNIFLP
+101 
-112 LVLAGKAYPEMAARL
+112 
-127 APIARQL
+127 
-134 GIAELLQKFPYELSG
+134 
-149 GQKQRVAVARALITQ
+149 
-164 PKLVLADEPTGA
+164 
-176 LDSRATDELLRLFE
+176 
-190 EINRGGQTILMV
+190 
-202 THSVKAASHA
+202 
-212 SRVLFIKDGEVFH
+212 
-225 EIYRGESTDEQL
+225 
-237 YQKIS
+237 
-242 DTLTMLAT
+242 
-250 AVSAMRNLYPRLAAT
+250 MRNLYPRLAAT

-289 IILTLAS
+289 IMLTLAS

-314 FGVSIMAL
+314 FGVLIMAL

-387 LVLMRLIGGEATFG
+387 LVLVRLIGGEATFG
-401 LNIRL
+401 LNISL
-406 MSIGCT
+406 MSIGYT
-412 VVFFGAL
+412 AVFFGAL

-456 ALLGAVCLAAGYLIS
+456 ALLGAVCLAAGYIIS
-471 LRTSVA
+471 LRTNAA
-477 LYAIQN
+477 LYAIQY

-503 VVVLKALRKNR
+503 IVVLKALRKNR

-521 HFATV
+521 RFATV

-569 VQWPQDVTITLMTD
+569 VRWPQDMTLTLMTD
-583 PRTNTVPDVAPVL
+583 KQTNTVPDVAPVL
-596 QVVDDTMTRAGL
+596 QVVDDAMTRSGL

-619 RFSALRSG
+619 RFSTLRSG
-627 DALDLTS
+627 DALD
-634 KQLTG
+634 QFTG
-639 SSADEYTVMVLDTEG
+639 SGVDAYTVMVLDTEG

-661 QVTLAPGEALAWTDG
+661 QVTLAPGDALAWTDG
-676 AAFGDTLTLGGDTL
+676 KPFGDTVTICGRAF
-690 RLRQLNSFS
+690 RLRPLDSFP
-699 LVSGSSIMGLHTL
+699 LDSGSSIMGLHTL

-718 LTEMLELRAQQN
+718 LDSVLELRAQQN
-730 AYTNEHGGT
+730 ACVSEHGGT

-751 SGTEDEQLDALHAL
+751 SGTDAEQLDALHAL
-765 LCAPGF
+765 LSDPAF
-771 ESAAEAANVN
+771 ASAAEAANVQ

-787 ADGYPTLRSTY
+787 ADGYPTLRSMY

-827 GYDDRGRFRIMQ
+827 GYDDCGRFRIMQ

>member
-1 MSFLEV
+1 
-7 RHVQKIYT
+7 
-15 TRFGGTKVQA
+15 
-25 LSDVNFTVEKGEYV
+25 
-39 AIMGESGSGKTT
+39 
-51 LLNILAALDKPTGG
+51 
-65 EVVLDG
+65 
-71 RALGTIP
+71 
-78 EREIAAFRRSQ
+78 
-89 LGFVFQEFNLLD
+89 
-101 TFSVQDNIFLP
+101 
-112 LVLAGKAYPEMAARL
+112 
-127 APIARQL
+127 
-134 GIAELLQKFPYELSG
+134 
-149 GQKQRVAVARALITQ
+149 
-164 PKLVLADEPTGA
+164 
-176 LDSRATDELLRLFE
+176 
-190 EINRGGQTILMV
+190 
-202 THSVKAASHA
+202 
-212 SRVLFIKDGEVFH
+212 
-225 EIYRGESTDEQL
+225 
-237 YQKIS
+237 
-242 DTLTMLAT
+242 
-250 AVSAMRNLYPRLAAT
+250 MRNLYPRLAAT

-314 FGVSIMAL
+314 FGVLIMAL

-387 LVLMRLIGGEATFG
+387 LVLVRLIGGEATFG
-401 LNIRL
+401 LNISL
-406 MSIGCT
+406 MSIGYT
-412 VVFFGAL
+412 AAFFGAL

-456 ALLGAVCLAAGYLIS
+456 ALLGAVCLAAGYIIS
-471 LRTSVA
+471 LRTNAA
-477 LYAIQN
+477 LYAIQY

-569 VQWPQDVTITLMTD
+569 VRWPQDMTLTLMTD
-583 PRTNTVPDVAPVL
+583 TRTNTVPDVAPVL
-596 QVVDDTMTRAGL
+596 RVVDDTMTRSGL

-619 RFSALRSG
+619 RFSTLRSG
-627 DALDLTS
+627 DALD
-634 KQLTG
+634 QFTG
-639 SSADEYTVMVLDTEG
+639 SGVDAYTVMVLDTEG

-661 QVTLAPGEALAWTDG
+661 QVTLAPGDALAWTDG
-676 AAFGDTLTLGGDTL
+676 KPFGDTVTICGRAF
-690 RLRQLNSFS
+690 RLRQLDSFP
-699 LVSGSSIMGLHTL
+699 LDSGSSIMGLHTL
-712 YLVVPD
+712 YLVVLD
-718 LTEMLELRAQQN
+718 LDSVLDLRAQQN
-730 AYTNEHGGT
+730 AYVSEHGGT

-751 SGTEDEQLDALHAL
+751 SGTDDEQLDALHAL
-765 LCAPGF
+765 LSDPAF
-771 ESAAEAANVN
+771 ASAAEAANVQ

-787 ADGYPTLRSTY
+787 ADGYPTLRSMY

>member
-1 MSFLEV
+1 
-7 RHVQKIYT
+7 
-15 TRFGGTKVQA
+15 
-25 LSDVNFTVEKGEYV
+25 
-39 AIMGESGSGKTT
+39 
-51 LLNILAALDKPTGG
+51 
-65 EVVLDG
+65 
-71 RALGTIP
+71 
-78 EREIAAFRRSQ
+78 
-89 LGFVFQEFNLLD
+89 
-101 TFSVQDNIFLP
+101 
-112 LVLAGKAYPEMAARL
+112 
-127 APIARQL
+127 
-134 GIAELLQKFPYELSG
+134 
-149 GQKQRVAVARALITQ
+149 
-164 PKLVLADEPTGA
+164 
-176 LDSRATDELLRLFE
+176 
-190 EINRGGQTILMV
+190 
-202 THSVKAASHA
+202 
-212 SRVLFIKDGEVFH
+212 
-225 EIYRGESTDEQL
+225 
-237 YQKIS
+237 
-242 DTLTMLAT
+242 
-250 AVSAMRNLYPRLAAT
+250 MRNLYPRLAAT

-314 FGVSIMAL
+314 FGVLIMAL

-387 LVLMRLIGGEATFG
+387 LVLVRLIGGEATFG
-401 LNIRL
+401 LNISL
-406 MSIGCT
+406 MSIGYT
-412 VVFFGAL
+412 AAFFGAL

-456 ALLGAVCLAAGYLIS
+456 ALLGAVCLAAGYIIS
-471 LRTSVA
+471 LRTNAA
-477 LYAIQN
+477 LYAIQY

-569 VQWPQDVTITLMTD
+569 VRWPQDMTLTLMTD
-583 PRTNTVPDVAPVL
+583 TRTNTVPDVAPVL
-596 QVVDDTMTRAGL
+596 RVVDDTMTRAGL

-619 RFSALRSG
+619 RFSAQRSG
-627 DALDLTS
+627 DALD
-634 KQLTG
+634 QFTG
-639 SSADEYTVMVLDTEG
+639 SGVDAYTVMVLDTEG

-676 AAFGDTLTLGGDTL
+676 KPFGDTVTICGRAF
-690 RLRQLNSFS
+690 RLRQLDSFP
-699 LVSGSSIMGLHTL
+699 LDSGSSIMGLHTL

-718 LTEMLELRAQQN
+718 LDSVLELRAQQN
-730 AYTNEHGGT
+730 AYASEHGGT

-751 SGTEDEQLDALHAL
+751 SGTDDEQLDALHAL
-765 LCAPGF
+765 LSGPAF
-771 ESAAEAANVN
+771 ESAAEAANVQ

-787 ADGYPTLRSTY
+787 ADGYPTLRSMY

>member
-1 MSFLEV
+1 
-7 RHVQKIYT
+7 
-15 TRFGGTKVQA
+15 
-25 LSDVNFTVEKGEYV
+25 
-39 AIMGESGSGKTT
+39 
-51 LLNILAALDKPTGG
+51 
-65 EVVLDG
+65 
-71 RALGTIP
+71 
-78 EREIAAFRRSQ
+78 
-89 LGFVFQEFNLLD
+89 
-101 TFSVQDNIFLP
+101 
-112 LVLAGKAYPEMAARL
+112 
-127 APIARQL
+127 
-134 GIAELLQKFPYELSG
+134 
-149 GQKQRVAVARALITQ
+149 
-164 PKLVLADEPTGA
+164 
-176 LDSRATDELLRLFE
+176 
-190 EINRGGQTILMV
+190 
-202 THSVKAASHA
+202 
-212 SRVLFIKDGEVFH
+212 
-225 EIYRGESTDEQL
+225 
-237 YQKIS
+237 
-242 DTLTMLAT
+242 
-250 AVSAMRNLYPRLAAT
+250 MRNLYPRLAAT

-289 IILTLAS
+289 IMLTLAS

-309 SQVLG
+309 SQMLG
-314 FGVSIMAL
+314 FGVLIMAL

-387 LVLMRLIGGEATFG
+387 LVLVRLIGGEATFG
-401 LNIRL
+401 LNISL
-406 MSIGCT
+406 MSIGYT
-412 VVFFGAL
+412 AVFFGAL

-456 ALLGAVCLAAGYLIS
+456 ALLGAVCLAAGYIIS
-471 LRTSVA
+471 LRTNAA
-477 LYAIQN
+477 LYAIQY

-503 VVVLKALRKNR
+503 IVVLKALRKNR

-569 VQWPQDVTITLMTD
+569 VRWPQDMTLTLMTD
-583 PRTNTVPDVAPVL
+583 KQTNTVPDVAPVL
-596 QVVDDTMTRAGL
+596 QVVDDAMTRSGL

-619 RFSALRSG
+619 RFSTLRSG
-627 DALDLTS
+627 DALD
-634 KQLTG
+634 QFTG
-639 SSADEYTVMVLDTEG
+639 SGVDAYTVMVLDTEG

-661 QVTLAPGEALAWTDG
+661 QVTLAPGDALAWTDG
-676 AAFGDTLTLGGDTL
+676 KPFGDTVTICGRAF
-690 RLRQLNSFS
+690 RLRPLDSFP
-699 LVSGSSIMGLHTL
+699 LDSGSSIMGLHTL

-718 LTEMLELRAQQN
+718 LDSVLELRAQQN
-730 AYTNEHGGT
+730 AYASEHGGT

-751 SGTEDEQLDALHAL
+751 SGTDAEQLDALHTL
-765 LCAPGF
+765 LSDPAF
-771 ESAAEAANVN
+771 ASAAEAANVQ

-787 ADGYPTLRSTY
+787 ADGYPTLRSMY

>member
-1 MSFLEV
+1 
-7 RHVQKIYT
+7 
-15 TRFGGTKVQA
+15 
-25 LSDVNFTVEKGEYV
+25 
-39 AIMGESGSGKTT
+39 
-51 LLNILAALDKPTGG
+51 
-65 EVVLDG
+65 
-71 RALGTIP
+71 
-78 EREIAAFRRSQ
+78 
-89 LGFVFQEFNLLD
+89 
-101 TFSVQDNIFLP
+101 
-112 LVLAGKAYPEMAARL
+112 
-127 APIARQL
+127 
-134 GIAELLQKFPYELSG
+134 
-149 GQKQRVAVARALITQ
+149 
-164 PKLVLADEPTGA
+164 
-176 LDSRATDELLRLFE
+176 
-190 EINRGGQTILMV
+190 
-202 THSVKAASHA
+202 
-212 SRVLFIKDGEVFH
+212 
-225 EIYRGESTDEQL
+225 
-237 YQKIS
+237 
-242 DTLTMLAT
+242 
-250 AVSAMRNLYPRLAAT
+250 MRNLYPRLAAT

-314 FGVSIMAL
+314 FGVLIMAL

-362 ESLYTAAMAL
+362 ESLYTAAMTL

-387 LVLMRLIGGEATFG
+387 LVLVRLIGGEATFG
-401 LNIRL
+401 LNISL
-406 MSIGCT
+406 MSIGYT
-412 VVFFGAL
+412 AVFFGAL

-456 ALLGAVCLAAGYLIS
+456 ALLGAVCLAAGYIIS
-471 LRTSVA
+471 LRTNAA
-477 LYAIQN
+477 LYAIQY

-503 VVVLKALRKNR
+503 IVVLKALRKNR

-569 VQWPQDVTITLMTD
+569 VRWPQDMTLTLMTD
-583 PRTNTVPDVAPVL
+583 KQTNTVPDVAPVL
-596 QVVDDTMTRAGL
+596 QVVDDAMTRSGL

-619 RFSALRSG
+619 RFSTLRSG
-627 DALDLTS
+627 DALD
-634 KQLTG
+634 QFTG
-639 SSADEYTVMVLDTEG
+639 SGVDAYTVLVLDTEG

-661 QVTLAPGEALAWTDG
+661 QVTLAPGDALAWTDG
-676 AAFGDTLTLGGDTL
+676 KPFGDTVTICGRAF
-690 RLRQLNSFS
+690 RLRPLDSFP
-699 LVSGSSIMGLHTL
+699 LDSGSSIMGLHTL

-718 LTEMLELRAQQN
+718 LDSVLELRAQQN
-730 AYTNEHGGT
+730 AYASEHGGT

-751 SGTEDEQLDALHAL
+751 SGTDDEQLDALHTL
-765 LCAPGF
+765 LGDPAF
-771 ESAAEAANVN
+771 ASAAEAANVQ

-787 ADGYPTLRSTY
+787 ADGYPTLRSMY

>member
-1 MSFLEV
+1 
-7 RHVQKIYT
+7 
-15 TRFGGTKVQA
+15 
-25 LSDVNFTVEKGEYV
+25 
-39 AIMGESGSGKTT
+39 
-51 LLNILAALDKPTGG
+51 
-65 EVVLDG
+65 
-71 RALGTIP
+71 
-78 EREIAAFRRSQ
+78 
-89 LGFVFQEFNLLD
+89 
-101 TFSVQDNIFLP
+101 
-112 LVLAGKAYPEMAARL
+112 
-127 APIARQL
+127 
-134 GIAELLQKFPYELSG
+134 
-149 GQKQRVAVARALITQ
+149 
-164 PKLVLADEPTGA
+164 
-176 LDSRATDELLRLFE
+176 
-190 EINRGGQTILMV
+190 
-202 THSVKAASHA
+202 
-212 SRVLFIKDGEVFH
+212 
-225 EIYRGESTDEQL
+225 
-237 YQKIS
+237 
-242 DTLTMLAT
+242 
-250 AVSAMRNLYPRLAAT
+250 MRNLYPRLAAT

-289 IILTLAS
+289 IMLTLAS

-314 FGVSIMAL
+314 FGVLIMAL

-387 LVLMRLIGGEATFG
+387 LVLVRLIGGEATFG

-406 MSIGCT
+406 MSIGYT
-412 VVFFGAL
+412 AAFFGAL

-456 ALLGAVCLAAGYLIS
+456 ALLGAVCLAAGYIIS
-471 LRTSVA
+471 LRTNAA
-477 LYAIQN
+477 LYAIQY

-569 VQWPQDVTITLMTD
+569 VRWPQDMTLTLMTD
-583 PRTNTVPDVAPVL
+583 KQTNTVPDVAPVL
-596 QVVDDTMTRAGL
+596 QVVDDAMTRSGL

-619 RFSALRSG
+619 RFSTLRSG
-627 DALDLTS
+627 DALD
-634 KQLTG
+634 QFTG
-639 SSADEYTVMVLDTEG
+639 SGVDAYTVLVLDTEG

-676 AAFGDTLTLGGDTL
+676 KPFGDTVTICGRAF
-690 RLRQLNSFS
+690 RLRQLDSFP
-699 LVSGSSIMGLHTL
+699 LDSGSSIMGLHTL

-718 LTEMLELRAQQN
+718 LDSVLDLRAQQN
-730 AYTNEHGGT
+730 AYASEHGGT

-751 SGTEDEQLDALHAL
+751 SGTDAEQLDALHAL
-765 LCAPGF
+765 LSDPAF
-771 ESAAEAANVN
+771 ESAAEAANVQ

-787 ADGYPTLRSTY
+787 ADGYPTLRSMY

-827 GYDDRGRFRIMQ
+827 GYEDRARFQIMQ

>member
-1 MSFLEV
+1 
-7 RHVQKIYT
+7 
-15 TRFGGTKVQA
+15 
-25 LSDVNFTVEKGEYV
+25 
-39 AIMGESGSGKTT
+39 
-51 LLNILAALDKPTGG
+51 
-65 EVVLDG
+65 
-71 RALGTIP
+71 
-78 EREIAAFRRSQ
+78 
-89 LGFVFQEFNLLD
+89 
-101 TFSVQDNIFLP
+101 
-112 LVLAGKAYPEMAARL
+112 
-127 APIARQL
+127 
-134 GIAELLQKFPYELSG
+134 
-149 GQKQRVAVARALITQ
+149 
-164 PKLVLADEPTGA
+164 
-176 LDSRATDELLRLFE
+176 
-190 EINRGGQTILMV
+190 
-202 THSVKAASHA
+202 
-212 SRVLFIKDGEVFH
+212 
-225 EIYRGESTDEQL
+225 
-237 YQKIS
+237 
-242 DTLTMLAT
+242 
-250 AVSAMRNLYPRLAAT
+250 MRNLYPRLAAT

-289 IILTLAS
+289 IMLTLAS

-309 SQVLG
+309 SQMLG
-314 FGVSIMAL
+314 FGVLIMAL

-387 LVLMRLIGGEATFG
+387 LVLVRLIGGEATFG
-401 LNIRL
+401 LNISL
-406 MSIGCT
+406 MSIGYT
-412 VVFFGAL
+412 AVFFGAL

-456 ALLGAVCLAAGYLIS
+456 ALLGAVCLAAGYIIS
-471 LRTSVA
+471 LRTNAA
-477 LYAIQN
+477 LYAIQY

-503 VVVLKALRKNR
+503 IVVLKALRKNR

-569 VQWPQDVTITLMTD
+569 VRWPQDMTLTLMTD
-583 PRTNTVPDVAPVL
+583 KQTNTVPDVAPVL
-596 QVVDDTMTRAGL
+596 QVVDDAMTRSGL

-619 RFSALRSG
+619 RFSTLRSG
-627 DALDLTS
+627 DALD
-634 KQLTG
+634 QFTG
-639 SSADEYTVMVLDTEG
+639 SGVDAYTVMVLDTEG

-661 QVTLAPGEALAWTDG
+661 QVTLAPGDALAWTDG
-676 AAFGDTLTLGGDTL
+676 KPFGDTVTICGRAF
-690 RLRQLNSFS
+690 RLRPLDSFP
-699 LVSGSSIMGLHTL
+699 LDSGSSIMGLHTL

-718 LTEMLELRAQQN
+718 LDSVLELRAQQN
-730 AYTNEHGGT
+730 AYASEHGGT

-751 SGTEDEQLDALHAL
+751 SGTDAEQLDALHAL
-765 LCAPGF
+765 LSDPAF
-771 ESAAEAANVN
+771 ASAAEAANVQ

-787 ADGYPTLRSTY
+787 ADGYPTLRSMY

-861 LPLVTAAIHI
+861 LPLVTAAIQI

>member
-1 MSFLEV
+1 
-7 RHVQKIYT
+7 
-15 TRFGGTKVQA
+15 
-25 LSDVNFTVEKGEYV
+25 
-39 AIMGESGSGKTT
+39 
-51 LLNILAALDKPTGG
+51 
-65 EVVLDG
+65 
-71 RALGTIP
+71 
-78 EREIAAFRRSQ
+78 
-89 LGFVFQEFNLLD
+89 
-101 TFSVQDNIFLP
+101 
-112 LVLAGKAYPEMAARL
+112 
-127 APIARQL
+127 
-134 GIAELLQKFPYELSG
+134 
-149 GQKQRVAVARALITQ
+149 
-164 PKLVLADEPTGA
+164 
-176 LDSRATDELLRLFE
+176 
-190 EINRGGQTILMV
+190 
-202 THSVKAASHA
+202 
-212 SRVLFIKDGEVFH
+212 
-225 EIYRGESTDEQL
+225 
-237 YQKIS
+237 
-242 DTLTMLAT
+242 
-250 AVSAMRNLYPRLAAT
+250 MRNLYPRLAAT

-314 FGVSIMAL
+314 FGVLIMAL

-387 LVLMRLIGGEATFG
+387 LVLVRLIGGEATFG
-401 LNIRL
+401 LNISL
-406 MSIGCT
+406 MSIGYT
-412 VVFFGAL
+412 AVFFGAL

-456 ALLGAVCLAAGYLIS
+456 ALLGAVCLAAGYIIS
-471 LRTSVA
+471 LRTNAA
-477 LYAIQN
+477 LYAIQY

-503 VVVLKALRKNR
+503 IVVLKALRKNR

-569 VQWPQDVTITLMTD
+569 VRWPQDMTLTLMTD
-583 PRTNTVPDVAPVL
+583 TRTNTVPDVAPVL
-596 QVVDDTMTRAGL
+596 QVVDDAMTRSGL

-619 RFSALRSG
+619 RFSTLRSG
-627 DALDLTS
+627 DALD
-634 KQLTG
+634 QFIG
-639 SSADEYTVMVLDTEG
+639 SGVDAYTVLVLDTEG

-661 QVTLAPGEALAWTDG
+661 QVTLAPGDALAWTDG
-676 AAFGDTLTLGGDTL
+676 KPFGDTVTICGRAF
-690 RLRQLNSFS
+690 RLRQLDSFP
-699 LVSGSSIMGLHTL
+699 LDSGSSIMGLHTL

-718 LTEMLELRAQQN
+718 LDSVLDLRAQQN
-730 AYTNEHGGT
+730 AYASEHGGT
-739 RSMLNYTYQFDL
+739 HSMLNYTYQFDL
-751 SGTEDEQLDALHAL
+751 SGTDAEQLDALHAL
-765 LCAPGF
+765 LSDLAF
-771 ESAAEAANVN
+771 ASAAEAANVQ

-787 ADGYPTLRSTY
+787 ADGYPTLRSMY

>member
-1 MSFLEV
+1 
-7 RHVQKIYT
+7 
-15 TRFGGTKVQA
+15 
-25 LSDVNFTVEKGEYV
+25 
-39 AIMGESGSGKTT
+39 
-51 LLNILAALDKPTGG
+51 
-65 EVVLDG
+65 
-71 RALGTIP
+71 
-78 EREIAAFRRSQ
+78 
-89 LGFVFQEFNLLD
+89 
-101 TFSVQDNIFLP
+101 
-112 LVLAGKAYPEMAARL
+112 
-127 APIARQL
+127 
-134 GIAELLQKFPYELSG
+134 
-149 GQKQRVAVARALITQ
+149 
-164 PKLVLADEPTGA
+164 
-176 LDSRATDELLRLFE
+176 
-190 EINRGGQTILMV
+190 
-202 THSVKAASHA
+202 
-212 SRVLFIKDGEVFH
+212 
-225 EIYRGESTDEQL
+225 
-237 YQKIS
+237 
-242 DTLTMLAT
+242 
-250 AVSAMRNLYPRLAAT
+250 MRNLYPRLAAT

-289 IILTLAS
+289 IMLTLAS

-314 FGVSIMAL
+314 FGVLIMAL

-387 LVLMRLIGGEATFG
+387 LVLVRLIGGEATFG
-401 LNIRL
+401 LNISL
-406 MSIGCT
+406 MSIGYT
-412 VVFFGAL
+412 AAFFGAL

-456 ALLGAVCLAAGYLIS
+456 ALLGAVCLAAGYIIS
-471 LRTSVA
+471 LRTNAA
-477 LYAIQN
+477 LYAIQY

-569 VQWPQDVTITLMTD
+569 VRWPQDMTLTLMTD
-583 PRTNTVPDVAPVL
+583 TQTNTVPDVAPVL
-596 QVVDDTMTRAGL
+596 RVVDDTMTRSGL

-619 RFSALRSG
+619 RFSTLRSG
-627 DALDLTS
+627 DALD
-634 KQLTG
+634 QFTG
-639 SSADEYTVMVLDTEG
+639 SGVDAYTVLVLDTEG

-661 QVTLAPGEALAWTDG
+661 QVTLTPGEALAWTDG
-676 AAFGDTLTLGGDTL
+676 KPFGDTVTICGRAF
-690 RLRQLNSFS
+690 RLRQLDSFP
-699 LVSGSSIMGLHTL
+699 LDSGSSIMGLHTL

-718 LTEMLELRAQQN
+718 LDSVLELRAQQN
-730 AYTNEHGGT
+730 AYASEHGGT

-751 SGTEDEQLDALHAL
+751 SGTDDEQLDALHTL
-765 LCAPGF
+765 LSDPAF
-771 ESAAEAANVN
+771 ASAAEAANVQ

-787 ADGYPTLRSTY
+787 ADGYPTLRSMY

-819 IYYKQVSE
+819 IYYNQVSE

>member
-1 MSFLEV
+1 
-7 RHVQKIYT
+7 
-15 TRFGGTKVQA
+15 
-25 LSDVNFTVEKGEYV
+25 
-39 AIMGESGSGKTT
+39 
-51 LLNILAALDKPTGG
+51 
-65 EVVLDG
+65 
-71 RALGTIP
+71 
-78 EREIAAFRRSQ
+78 
-89 LGFVFQEFNLLD
+89 
-101 TFSVQDNIFLP
+101 
-112 LVLAGKAYPEMAARL
+112 
-127 APIARQL
+127 
-134 GIAELLQKFPYELSG
+134 
-149 GQKQRVAVARALITQ
+149 
-164 PKLVLADEPTGA
+164 
-176 LDSRATDELLRLFE
+176 
-190 EINRGGQTILMV
+190 
-202 THSVKAASHA
+202 
-212 SRVLFIKDGEVFH
+212 
-225 EIYRGESTDEQL
+225 
-237 YQKIS
+237 
-242 DTLTMLAT
+242 
-250 AVSAMRNLYPRLAAT
+250 MRNLYPRLAAT

-289 IILTLAS
+289 IMLTLAS

-314 FGVSIMAL
+314 FGVLIMAL

-362 ESLYTAAMAL
+362 ESLYTAAMTL

-387 LVLMRLIGGEATFG
+387 LVLVRLIGGEATFG
-401 LNIRL
+401 LNISL
-406 MSIGCT
+406 MSIGYT
-412 VVFFGAL
+412 AVFFGAL

-456 ALLGAVCLAAGYLIS
+456 ALLGAVCLAAGYIIS
-471 LRTSVA
+471 LRTNAA
-477 LYAIQN
+477 LYAIQY

-569 VQWPQDVTITLMTD
+569 VRWPQDMTLTLMTD
-583 PRTNTVPDVAPVL
+583 KQTNTVPDVAPVL
-596 QVVDDTMTRAGL
+596 QVVDDAMTHSGL

-619 RFSALRSG
+619 RFSTLRSG
-627 DALDLTS
+627 DALD
-634 KQLTG
+634 QFTG
-639 SSADEYTVMVLDTEG
+639 SGVDAYTVMVLDTEG

-661 QVTLAPGEALAWTDG
+661 QVTLAPGDALAWTDG
-676 AAFGDTLTLGGDTL
+676 KPFGDTVTICGRAF
-690 RLRQLNSFS
+690 RLRPLDSFP
-699 LVSGSSIMGLHTL
+699 LDSGSSIMGLHTL

-718 LTEMLELRAQQN
+718 LDSVLELRAQQN
-730 AYTNEHGGT
+730 AYASEHGGT

-751 SGTEDEQLDALHAL
+751 SGTDDEQLDALHTL
-765 LCAPGF
+765 LSDPAF
-771 ESAAEAANVN
+771 ASAAEAANVQ

-787 ADGYPTLRSTY
+787 ADGYPTLRSMY

>member
-1 MSFLEV
+1 
-7 RHVQKIYT
+7 
-15 TRFGGTKVQA
+15 
-25 LSDVNFTVEKGEYV
+25 
-39 AIMGESGSGKTT
+39 
-51 LLNILAALDKPTGG
+51 
-65 EVVLDG
+65 
-71 RALGTIP
+71 
-78 EREIAAFRRSQ
+78 
-89 LGFVFQEFNLLD
+89 
-101 TFSVQDNIFLP
+101 
-112 LVLAGKAYPEMAARL
+112 
-127 APIARQL
+127 
-134 GIAELLQKFPYELSG
+134 
-149 GQKQRVAVARALITQ
+149 
-164 PKLVLADEPTGA
+164 
-176 LDSRATDELLRLFE
+176 
-190 EINRGGQTILMV
+190 
-202 THSVKAASHA
+202 
-212 SRVLFIKDGEVFH
+212 
-225 EIYRGESTDEQL
+225 
-237 YQKIS
+237 
-242 DTLTMLAT
+242 
-250 AVSAMRNLYPRLAAT
+250 MRNLYPRLAAT

-314 FGVSIMAL
+314 FGVLIMAL

-362 ESLYTAAMAL
+362 ESLYTAAMTL

-387 LVLMRLIGGEATFG
+387 LVLVRLIGGEATFG
-401 LNIRL
+401 LNISL
-406 MSIGCT
+406 MSIGYT
-412 VVFFGAL
+412 AVFFGAL

-456 ALLGAVCLAAGYLIS
+456 ALLGAVCLAAGYIIS
-471 LRTSVA
+471 LRTNAA
-477 LYAIQN
+477 LYAIQY

-503 VVVLKALRKNR
+503 IVMLKALRKNR

-569 VQWPQDVTITLMTD
+569 VRWPQDMTLTLMTD
-583 PRTNTVPDVAPVL
+583 KQTNTVPDVAPVL
-596 QVVDDTMTRAGL
+596 QVVDDAMTHSGL

-619 RFSALRSG
+619 RFSTLRSG
-627 DALDLTS
+627 DALD
-634 KQLTG
+634 QFTG
-639 SSADEYTVMVLDTEG
+639 SGVDAYTVMVLDTEG
-654 YADLTGE
+654 YAGLTGE

-676 AAFGDTLTLGGDTL
+676 KPFGDTVTICGRAF
-690 RLRQLNSFS
+690 RLRPLDSFP
-699 LVSGSSIMGLHTL
+699 LDSGSSIMGLHTL

-718 LTEMLELRAQQN
+718 LDSVLELRAQQN
-730 AYTNEHGGT
+730 ACVSEHGGT

-751 SGTEDEQLDALHAL
+751 SGTDDEQLDALHAL
-765 LCAPGF
+765 LSGPAF
-771 ESAAEAANVN
+771 ESAAEAANVQ

-787 ADGYPTLRSTY
+787 ADGYPTLRSMY

-920 RIVRMTD
+920 RIVRMAD

>member
-1 MSFLEV
+1 
-7 RHVQKIYT
+7 
-15 TRFGGTKVQA
+15 
-25 LSDVNFTVEKGEYV
+25 
-39 AIMGESGSGKTT
+39 
-51 LLNILAALDKPTGG
+51 
-65 EVVLDG
+65 
-71 RALGTIP
+71 
-78 EREIAAFRRSQ
+78 
-89 LGFVFQEFNLLD
+89 
-101 TFSVQDNIFLP
+101 
-112 LVLAGKAYPEMAARL
+112 
-127 APIARQL
+127 
-134 GIAELLQKFPYELSG
+134 
-149 GQKQRVAVARALITQ
+149 
-164 PKLVLADEPTGA
+164 
-176 LDSRATDELLRLFE
+176 
-190 EINRGGQTILMV
+190 
-202 THSVKAASHA
+202 
-212 SRVLFIKDGEVFH
+212 
-225 EIYRGESTDEQL
+225 
-237 YQKIS
+237 
-242 DTLTMLAT
+242 
-250 AVSAMRNLYPRLAAT
+250 MRNLYPRLAAT

-314 FGVSIMAL
+314 FGVLIMAL

-387 LVLMRLIGGEATFG
+387 LVLVRLIGGEATFG

-406 MSIGCT
+406 MSIGYT
-412 VVFFGAL
+412 AAFFGAL

-456 ALLGAVCLAAGYLIS
+456 ALLGAVCLAAGYIIS
-471 LRTSVA
+471 LCTNAA
-477 LYAIQN
+477 LYAIQY

-503 VVVLKALRKNR
+503 IVVLKALRKNR

-569 VQWPQDVTITLMTD
+569 VRWPQDMTLTLMTD
-583 PRTNTVPDVAPVL
+583 KQTNTVPDVAPVL
-596 QVVDDTMTRAGL
+596 QVVDDAMTRSGL

-619 RFSALRSG
+619 RFSTLRSG
-627 DALDLTS
+627 DAL
-634 KQLTG
+634 
-639 SSADEYTVMVLDTEG
+639 
-654 YADLTGE
+654 
-661 QVTLAPGEALAWTDG
+661 AWTDG
-676 AAFGDTLTLGGDTL
+676 KPFGDTVTICGRAF
-690 RLRQLNSFS
+690 RLRPLDSFP
-699 LVSGSSIMGLHTL
+699 LDSGSSIMGLHTL

-718 LTEMLELRAQQN
+718 LDSVLELRAQQN
-730 AYTNEHGGT
+730 AYASEHGGT

-751 SGTEDEQLDALHAL
+751 SGTDAEQLDALHAL
-765 LCAPGF
+765 LSDPAF
-771 ESAAEAANVN
+771 ASAAEAANVQ

-787 ADGYPTLRSTY
+787 ADGYPTLRSMY

>member
-1 MSFLEV
+1 
-7 RHVQKIYT
+7 
-15 TRFGGTKVQA
+15 
-25 LSDVNFTVEKGEYV
+25 
-39 AIMGESGSGKTT
+39 
-51 LLNILAALDKPTGG
+51 
-65 EVVLDG
+65 
-71 RALGTIP
+71 
-78 EREIAAFRRSQ
+78 
-89 LGFVFQEFNLLD
+89 
-101 TFSVQDNIFLP
+101 
-112 LVLAGKAYPEMAARL
+112 
-127 APIARQL
+127 
-134 GIAELLQKFPYELSG
+134 
-149 GQKQRVAVARALITQ
+149 
-164 PKLVLADEPTGA
+164 
-176 LDSRATDELLRLFE
+176 
-190 EINRGGQTILMV
+190 
-202 THSVKAASHA
+202 
-212 SRVLFIKDGEVFH
+212 
-225 EIYRGESTDEQL
+225 
-237 YQKIS
+237 
-242 DTLTMLAT
+242 
-250 AVSAMRNLYPRLAAT
+250 MRNLYPRLAAT

-314 FGVSIMAL
+314 FGVLIMAL

-362 ESLYTAAMAL
+362 ESLYTAAMTL

-387 LVLMRLIGGEATFG
+387 LVLVRLIGGEATFG
-401 LNIRL
+401 LNISL
-406 MSIGCT
+406 MSIGYT
-412 VVFFGAL
+412 AVFFGAL

-456 ALLGAVCLAAGYLIS
+456 ALLGAVCLAAGYIIS
-471 LRTSVA
+471 LRTNAA
-477 LYAIQN
+477 LYAIQY

-503 VVVLKALRKNR
+503 IVVLKALRKNR

-569 VQWPQDVTITLMTD
+569 VRWPQDMTLTLMTD
-583 PRTNTVPDVAPVL
+583 KQTNTVPDVAPVL
-596 QVVDDTMTRAGL
+596 QVVDDAMTRSGL

-619 RFSALRSG
+619 RFSTLRSG
-627 DALDLTS
+627 DALD
-634 KQLTG
+634 QFTG
-639 SSADEYTVMVLDTEG
+639 SGVDAYTVLVLDTEG

-661 QVTLAPGEALAWTDG
+661 QVTLAPGDALAWTDG
-676 AAFGDTLTLGGDTL
+676 KPFGDTVTICGRAF
-690 RLRQLNSFS
+690 RLRQLDSFP
-699 LVSGSSIMGLHTL
+699 LDSGSSIMGLHTL

-718 LTEMLELRAQQN
+718 LDSVLELRAQQN
-730 AYTNEHGGT
+730 ACVSEHGGT

-751 SGTEDEQLDALHAL
+751 SGTDDEQLDALHAL
-765 LCAPGF
+765 LSGPAF
-771 ESAAEAANVN
+771 ESAAEAANVQ

-787 ADGYPTLRSTY
+787 ADGYPTLRSMY

>member
-1 MSFLEV
+1 
-7 RHVQKIYT
+7 
-15 TRFGGTKVQA
+15 
-25 LSDVNFTVEKGEYV
+25 
-39 AIMGESGSGKTT
+39 
-51 LLNILAALDKPTGG
+51 
-65 EVVLDG
+65 
-71 RALGTIP
+71 
-78 EREIAAFRRSQ
+78 
-89 LGFVFQEFNLLD
+89 
-101 TFSVQDNIFLP
+101 
-112 LVLAGKAYPEMAARL
+112 
-127 APIARQL
+127 
-134 GIAELLQKFPYELSG
+134 
-149 GQKQRVAVARALITQ
+149 
-164 PKLVLADEPTGA
+164 
-176 LDSRATDELLRLFE
+176 
-190 EINRGGQTILMV
+190 
-202 THSVKAASHA
+202 
-212 SRVLFIKDGEVFH
+212 
-225 EIYRGESTDEQL
+225 
-237 YQKIS
+237 
-242 DTLTMLAT
+242 
-250 AVSAMRNLYPRLAAT
+250 MRNLYPRLAAT

-314 FGVSIMAL
+314 FGVLIMAL

-387 LVLMRLIGGEATFG
+387 LVLVRLIGGEATFG
-401 LNIRL
+401 LNISL
-406 MSIGCT
+406 MSIGYT
-412 VVFFGAL
+412 AVFFGAL

-456 ALLGAVCLAAGYLIS
+456 ALLGAVCLAAGYIIS
-471 LRTSVA
+471 LRTNAA
-477 LYAIQN
+477 LYAIQY

-503 VVVLKALRKNR
+503 IVVLKALRKNR

-569 VQWPQDVTITLMTD
+569 VRWPQDMTLTLMTD
-583 PRTNTVPDVAPVL
+583 TRTNTVPDVAPVL
-596 QVVDDTMTRAGL
+596 QVVDDAMTRSGL

-619 RFSALRSG
+619 RFSTLRSG
-627 DALDLTS
+627 DALD
-634 KQLTG
+634 QFTG
-639 SSADEYTVMVLDTEG
+639 SGADAYTVLVLDTEG
-654 YADLTGE
+654 YAGLTGE
-661 QVTLAPGEALAWTDG
+661 QVTLAPGDALAWTDG
-676 AAFGDTLTLGGDTL
+676 KPFGDTVTICGRAF
-690 RLRQLNSFS
+690 RLRQLDSFP
-699 LVSGSSIMGLHTL
+699 LDSGSSIMGLHTL

-718 LTEMLELRAQQN
+718 LDSVLDLRAQQN
-730 AYTNEHGGT
+730 AYVSEHGGT

-751 SGTEDEQLDALHAL
+751 SGTDAEQLDALHAL
-765 LCAPGF
+765 LSDPAF
-771 ESAAEAANVN
+771 ASAAEAANVQ

-787 ADGYPTLRSTY
+787 ADGYPTLRSMY

>member
-1 MSFLEV
+1 
-7 RHVQKIYT
+7 
-15 TRFGGTKVQA
+15 
-25 LSDVNFTVEKGEYV
+25 
-39 AIMGESGSGKTT
+39 
-51 LLNILAALDKPTGG
+51 
-65 EVVLDG
+65 
-71 RALGTIP
+71 
-78 EREIAAFRRSQ
+78 
-89 LGFVFQEFNLLD
+89 
-101 TFSVQDNIFLP
+101 
-112 LVLAGKAYPEMAARL
+112 
-127 APIARQL
+127 
-134 GIAELLQKFPYELSG
+134 
-149 GQKQRVAVARALITQ
+149 
-164 PKLVLADEPTGA
+164 
-176 LDSRATDELLRLFE
+176 
-190 EINRGGQTILMV
+190 
-202 THSVKAASHA
+202 
-212 SRVLFIKDGEVFH
+212 
-225 EIYRGESTDEQL
+225 
-237 YQKIS
+237 
-242 DTLTMLAT
+242 
-250 AVSAMRNLYPRLAAT
+250 MRNLYPRLAAT

-327 LFYTNSTFTK
+327 LFYTNSAFTK

-406 MSIGCT
+406 WSIGCT
-412 VVFFGAL
+412 ALFFTVL

-456 ALLGAVCLAAGYLIS
+456 ALLGAVCLAAGYIIS
-471 LRTSVA
+471 LRASAA
-477 LYAIQN
+477 LYAIQY

-569 VQWPQDVTITLMTD
+569 VQWPQDMTLTLMTD
-583 PRTNTVPDVAPVL
+583 TRTNTVPDVAPVL
-596 QVVDDTMTRAGL
+596 RVVDDAMMRAGL

-619 RFSALRSG
+619 RFSTQRSG
-627 DALDLTS
+627 DALD
-634 KQLTG
+634 QFTG
-639 SSADEYTVMVLDTEG
+639 SGVDEYTVMVLDTEG

-661 QVTLAPGEALAWTDG
+661 QVTLTPGEALAWTDG
-676 AAFGDTLTLGGDTL
+676 KPFGDTLTLGGDTL
-690 RLRQLNSFS
+690 RLRPLDSFPID
-699 LVSGSSIMGLHTL
+699 SGSSIMGLHTL

-718 LTEMLELRAQQN
+718 LDSVLELRAQQN
-730 AYTNEHGGT
+730 AYVSEHGGV

-751 SGTEDEQLDALHAL
+751 SGTDDEQLDALHTL
-765 LCAPGF
+765 LSDPEL
-771 ESAAEAANVN
+771 ESAAEAANVQ
-781 YTTDMR
+781 YSTDMR

-877 IKQIVFAFG
+877 IKQIVSAFG

-920 RIVRMTD
+920 RIVRITD

>member
-1 MSFLEV
+1 
-7 RHVQKIYT
+7 
-15 TRFGGTKVQA
+15 
-25 LSDVNFTVEKGEYV
+25 
-39 AIMGESGSGKTT
+39 
-51 LLNILAALDKPTGG
+51 
-65 EVVLDG
+65 
-71 RALGTIP
+71 
-78 EREIAAFRRSQ
+78 
-89 LGFVFQEFNLLD
+89 
-101 TFSVQDNIFLP
+101 
-112 LVLAGKAYPEMAARL
+112 
-127 APIARQL
+127 
-134 GIAELLQKFPYELSG
+134 
-149 GQKQRVAVARALITQ
+149 
-164 PKLVLADEPTGA
+164 
-176 LDSRATDELLRLFE
+176 
-190 EINRGGQTILMV
+190 
-202 THSVKAASHA
+202 
-212 SRVLFIKDGEVFH
+212 
-225 EIYRGESTDEQL
+225 
-237 YQKIS
+237 
-242 DTLTMLAT
+242 
-250 AVSAMRNLYPRLAAT
+250 MRNLYPRLAAT

-314 FGVSIMAL
+314 FGVLIMAL

-337 QRKREFAIYN
+337 QREREFAIYN

-387 LVLMRLIGGEATFG
+387 LVLVRLIGGEATFG
-401 LNIRL
+401 LNISL
-406 MSIGCT
+406 MSIGYT
-412 VVFFGAL
+412 AAFFGAL

-456 ALLGAVCLAAGYLIS
+456 ALLGAVCLAAGYIIS
-471 LRTSVA
+471 LRTNAA
-477 LYAIQN
+477 LYAIQY

-503 VVVLKALRKNR
+503 IVVLKALRKNR

-569 VQWPQDVTITLMTD
+569 VRWPQDMTLTLMTD
-583 PRTNTVPDVAPVL
+583 KQTNTVPDVAPVL
-596 QVVDDTMTRAGL
+596 QVVDDAMTRSGL

-619 RFSALRSG
+619 RFSTLRSG
-627 DALDLTS
+627 DALD
-634 KQLTG
+634 QFTG
-639 SSADEYTVMVLDTEG
+639 SGVDAYTVMVLDTEG

-661 QVTLAPGEALAWTDG
+661 QVTLAPGDALAWTDG
-676 AAFGDTLTLGGDTL
+676 KPFGDTVTICGRAF
-690 RLRQLNSFS
+690 RLRQLDSFP
-699 LVSGSSIMGLHTL
+699 LDSGSSIMGLHTL

-718 LTEMLELRAQQN
+718 LDSVLELRAQQN
-730 AYTNEHGGT
+730 AYASEHGGT

-751 SGTEDEQLDALHAL
+751 SGTDDEQLDALHTL
-765 LCAPGF
+765 LSDPAF
-771 ESAAEAANVN
+771 ASAAEAANVQ

-787 ADGYPTLRSTY
+787 ADGYPTLRSMY

>member
-1 MSFLEV
+1 
-7 RHVQKIYT
+7 
-15 TRFGGTKVQA
+15 
-25 LSDVNFTVEKGEYV
+25 
-39 AIMGESGSGKTT
+39 
-51 LLNILAALDKPTGG
+51 
-65 EVVLDG
+65 
-71 RALGTIP
+71 
-78 EREIAAFRRSQ
+78 
-89 LGFVFQEFNLLD
+89 
-101 TFSVQDNIFLP
+101 
-112 LVLAGKAYPEMAARL
+112 
-127 APIARQL
+127 
-134 GIAELLQKFPYELSG
+134 
-149 GQKQRVAVARALITQ
+149 
-164 PKLVLADEPTGA
+164 
-176 LDSRATDELLRLFE
+176 
-190 EINRGGQTILMV
+190 
-202 THSVKAASHA
+202 
-212 SRVLFIKDGEVFH
+212 
-225 EIYRGESTDEQL
+225 
-237 YQKIS
+237 
-242 DTLTMLAT
+242 
-250 AVSAMRNLYPRLAAT
+250 MRNLYPRLAAT

-289 IILTLAS
+289 IMLTLAS

-314 FGVSIMAL
+314 FGVLIMAL

-387 LVLMRLIGGEATFG
+387 LVLVRLIGGEATFG
-401 LNIRL
+401 LNISL
-406 MSIGCT
+406 MSIGYT
-412 VVFFGAL
+412 AVFFGAL

-456 ALLGAVCLAAGYLIS
+456 ALLGAVCLAAGYIIS
-471 LRTSVA
+471 LRTNAA
-477 LYAIQN
+477 LYAIQY

-503 VVVLKALRKNR
+503 IVVLKALRKNR

-569 VQWPQDVTITLMTD
+569 VRWPQDMTLTLMTD
-583 PRTNTVPDVAPVL
+583 KQTNTVPDVAPVL
-596 QVVDDTMTRAGL
+596 QVVDDAMTRSGL

-619 RFSALRSG
+619 RFSTLRSG
-627 DALDLTS
+627 DALD
-634 KQLTG
+634 QFTG
-639 SSADEYTVMVLDTEG
+639 SGVDAYTVLVLDTEG

-661 QVTLAPGEALAWTDG
+661 QVTLAPGDALAWTDG
-676 AAFGDTLTLGGDTL
+676 KPFGDTVTICGRAF
-690 RLRQLNSFS
+690 RLRPLDSFP
-699 LVSGSSIMGLHTL
+699 LDSGSSIMGLHTL

-718 LTEMLELRAQQN
+718 LDSVLELRAQQN
-730 AYTNEHGGT
+730 AYASEHGGT

-751 SGTEDEQLDALHAL
+751 SGTDDEQLDALHTL
-765 LCAPGF
+765 LGDPAF
-771 ESAAEAANVN
+771 ASAAEAANVQ

-787 ADGYPTLRSTY
+787 ADGYPTLRSMY